1 VGGNID
7 VNGGTFGAYAT
18 VFGSGFYL
26 DTAVTGGPNGYDTH
40 RSALQGSANGSTHGA
55 DVNVVVSAGYD
66 WKRGNFSVGPT
77 ASFQFGYVGLDGFTE
92 LKDAVESPAVARP
105 EARLAGRIE
114 DRNGP
119 VTIELDFEDPIWRIK
134 GSFRALRHHWGN
146 KRREVF
152 LRHREGE
159 PAESNDVG
167 S

>member
-1 VGGNID
+1 MSASTVGGNID

-92 LKDAVESPAVARP
+92 TGS
-105 EARLAGRIE
+105 LAPQKFP
-114 DRNGP
+114 D
-119 VTIELDFEDPIWRIK
+119 
-134 GSFRALRHHWGN
+134 
-146 KRREVF
+146 
-152 LRHREGE
+152 
-159 PAESNDVG
+159 
-167 S
+167 